1 MWEIDELSDMKWKQY
16 VADSMALMVGQNDV
30 SLERIHSK
38 DFNGVKDYFSKYS
51 WFLRGYNVYNYMQST
66 KLNRLMA

>member
-38 DFNGVKDYFSKYS
+38 DFNEVKDYFSKYS
-51 WFLRGYNVYNYMQST
+51 WFLRGYTVYKYMQST